1 MVRGLLVLLVCQ
13 LVGEFLVTALGV
25 PVPGAVVGMVILLLA
40 LRVRRPSSKSNVVQT
55 ADSLLNHL
63 QLLFIPAG
71 AGVVAYL
78 PLIADAWL
86 PILGGLV
93 LGWLA
98 ALIITAAAGVASL
111 RVDGMR
117 QRRQALA
124 GDARAGR

>member
-40 LRVRRPSSKSNVVQT
+40 LRVRRPSSKSSVVQT

-78 PLIADAWL
+78 PLITDAWL

-98 ALIITAAAGVASL
+98 ALLITAVAGVASL
-111 RVDGMR
+111 RVDGLR
-117 QRRQALA
+117 QRRRALA
-124 GDARAGR
+124 GDARAAR

>member
-40 LRVRRPSSKSNVVQT
+40 LRVRRPSSKSSVVQT

-98 ALIITAAAGVASL
+98 ALLITAVAGVASL
-111 RVDGMR
+111 RVDGLR
-117 QRRQALA
+117 QRRRALA
-124 GDARAGR
+124 GDARAAR